1 MEALRWIIEHW
12 LDFLQS
18 VGIIAGLLFTVHTIR
33 TDAKS
38 RRIANLIAF
47 TQQNRDIWKQMYER
61 PELARVFES
70 EVDLD
75 RAPVTNE
82 ERLFAKLL
90 ILHLDSVHRAM
101 KEDMF
106 VSLSGLQKDIR
117 MSFARPVLRAVWEE
131 IKEFQDNDFVAFVEL
146 NLR

>member
-33 TDAKS
+33 TDAKG

-47 TQQNRDIWKQMYER
+47 TQQNRDIWERMYER

-75 RAPVTNE
+75 RAPVTN
-82 ERLFAKLL
+82 
-90 ILHLDSVHRAM
+90 
-101 KEDMF
+101 EDMF

-117 MSFARPVLRAVWEE
+117 MSFARPVLRAVWDE
-131 IKEFQDNDFVAFVEL
+131 IKEFQDDDFVAFVEL
-146 NLR
+146 HLR